1 MQSPPLSAAMQD
13 RLAAG
18 SVTLQLHLWIFAVH
32 TGVQYPNTSAL
43 QHC

>member
-32 TGVQYPNTSAL
+32 TGVQYPNTIAL